1 MLTYDTILKII
12 KNGNPAPDR
21 RVEKT
26 ETEWQQLLTP
36 EQYRVTRQKGTESP
50 MSSKLCSIYE
60 PGIYACV
67 CCHTPLFDS
76 NTKYDSRSGWP
87 SFTAPIK
94 YNVVSYIDD
103 SSHSMSRIETICST
117 CDAHLGHVFPDG
129 PAPTGLRFCIN
140 GVALEKVE

>member
-12 KNGNPAPDR
+12 QDGNPAPDR

-26 ETEWQQLLTP
+26 DAEWQQILTS
-36 EQYRVTRQKGTESP
+36 EQYRVTRERGTESP
-50 MSSKLCSIYE
+50 MSSKLCHIYE

-76 NTKYDSRSGWP
+76 QTKYDSRSGWP

-94 YNVVSYIDD
+94 DNVISYLDD
-103 SSHSMSRIETICST
+103 SSLLMSRIETACST

-129 PAPTGLRFCIN
+129 PEPGGLRFCIN
-140 GVALEKVE
+140 GVALEKIV

>member
-12 KNGNPAPDR
+12 QNGNPTPYH

-26 ETEWQQLLTP
+26 ADEWRQLLTP
-36 EQYRVTRQKGTESP
+36 EQYRVTREQGTESP
-50 MSSKLCSIYE
+50 LSSKLCHIYE

-76 NTKYDSRSGWP
+76 NTKYDSSSGWP

-94 YNVVSYIDD
+94 DNMVSYIDD
-103 SSHSMSRIETICST
+103 SRHFTSRIETICST

-129 PAPTGLRFCIN
+129 PEPTGLRFCIN
-140 GVALEKVE
+140 GIALEKVS